1 MNFIYQAVDRKGR
14 RVRGELCLPT
24 RQDALRQLQRQGL
37 TPLSLEVKRRNL
49 GSRRRLKAEELNMA
63 IHELATMLAAGVS
76 MADAVEAQERGAR
89 HPKLI
94 TALQAMANGLRQG
107 QSFPVVLESAGL
119 DLPRYVYQLVAAG
132 EMTGNLA
139 GALRD
144 CATQMEYERR
154 TRAELQ
160 GALIYPAILVLSG
173 VLAVATLFV
182 FVVPKLPWSESP
194 RMCGPASPCRQR
206 WRSARRSR
214 PSVRAWCGLE
224 RPPGS
229 SRRCCRAWRRSMERP
244 GRRE

>member
-1 MNFIYQAVDRKGR
+1 
-14 RVRGELCLPT
+14 
-24 RQDALRQLQRQGL
+24 
-37 TPLSLEVKRRNL
+37 
-49 GSRRRLKAEELNMA
+49 
-63 IHELATMLAAGVS
+63 

-94 TALQAMANGLRQG
+94 SALQEMANGLRQG

-182 FVVPKLPWSESP
+182 FVVPKFANLLNETAQPRGLPGQ
-194 RMCGPASPCRQR
+194 C
-206 WRSARRSR
+206 
-214 PSVRAWCGLE
+214 
-224 RPPGS
+224 
-229 SRRCCRAWRRSMERP
+229 
-244 GRRE
+244 